1 MKTKAYI
8 SLPITGTADYR
19 ERAFLI
25 DKKLSELGYSVI
37 NPIVVCDSLNADET
51 THEQYMSVC
60 LPLVDMSDIVFLLTA
75 GKNQKVVRWKCA
87 EQCRKRKLLH
97 LLEGYV
103 ERKEGED
110 E

>member
-1 MKTKAYI
+1 LERRKRLKTKAYI

-60 LPLVDMSDIVFLLTA
+60 LPLVDMSDIVFFADGWEKSKGCTLEMCRA
-75 GKNQKVVRWKCA
+75 MQKKKIIAFTGGVC
-87 EQCRKRKLLH
+87 
-97 LLEGYV
+97 
-103 ERKEGED
+103 
-110 E
+110 